1 MELAQYHPNE
11 IERLQKGAEVYHENQ
26 QRAAERGDAPSA
38 DQRRREQEALQKY
51 A

>member
-1 MELAQYHPNE
+1 MAQLHPTE
-11 IERLQKGAEVYHENQ
+11 IQMYIKGAESREKKQ
-26 QRAAERGDAPSA
+26 QRAAERGGQPSA